1 MVSLLLAG
9 FVDETVAFLPFGA
22 LEPLRRDL
30 DLSYARGAALLA
42 LYPGIG
48 VVGGGTATAA
58 G

>member
-1 MVSLLLAG
+1 MVSLLIAG

-48 VVGGGTATAA
+48 VVG
-58 G
+58 